1 MRILLVEDDRHLAD
15 VLVAML
21 TGQKYE
27 VDVVHDGQAG
37 WESTQGTDYDLILLD
52 VGLPK
57 LDGISLC
64 KKLRSHDLQ
73 VPILLLTSR
82 DNQQDKVKGL
92 DSGADDYMV
101 KPLDFEELAARIRAV
116 LRRQSEA
123 ASGVLTW
130 EKMVL
135 DRNTCEVHYDGK
147 PLKLTPKEYGLL
159 ELFMGN
165 RQRTFSI
172 DNILDQLWS
181 FEDPPT
187 ENTVRAHIKGLRQKL
202 KASGA
207 CPDFIETVYGL
218 GYRLNQKL
226 DRPPQPAKSPDSEVS
241 ALLKSQ
247 LNQSVN
253 KIWER
258 FRANFGDR
266 ISVIERA
273 GVAAQAGQLN
283 PQLQQEARQEA
294 HKLAGSLG
302 TFGRAEG
309 SAIARQIEAILQGDT
324 PSSGDRISSLPEL
337 TRNLR
342 QTVETPKP
350 PVPEP
355 PGFPGLP
362 TPRLVAIDSDDPFL
376 AELVAEAKHH
386 HIETQIVPDEATLRQ
401 LCIRPDTAIENPLP
415 PGEFPHVVL
424 LDFDRHPCRDL
435 LAELNRQTPRV
446 PAIVIATRGDIAKR
460 VEIVRLGGSAF
471 LEKPV
476 AADRAIA
483 VVADVLRQHYAT
495 DTRVMIVDD
504 DPAMLATISTF
515 LQPWGI
521 QTVTLD
527 DPRQFWETLE
537 ATVPHLLVLDIE
549 MPHLNGIELCQIVR
563 NDPRW
568 QGVPVLFLT
577 AHTDVKI
584 QHQVFAAGADDYLTK
599 PIAGSELATRIV
611 NRLKRTQ
618 TRLKFEV

>member
-1 MRILLVEDDRHLAD
+1 MRILLVEDDRHLAEA
-15 VLVAML
+15 LVAVL
-21 TGQKYE
+21 TARSYE

-37 WESTQGTDYDLILLD
+37 WESTQETDYDLILLD

-64 KKLRSHDLQ
+64 QKLRSHDFQ

-82 DNQQDKVKGL
+82 DNQRDKVKGL

-130 EKMVL
+130 GKMVL

-207 CPDFIETVYGL
+207 GSDFIETVYGL

-226 DRPPQPAKSPDSEVS
+226 ERPPQPPKSPDSSAS

-273 GVAAQAGQLN
+273 GVAAQAGELD
-283 PQLQQEARQEA
+283 PQLRQEAQQEA

-309 SAIARQIEAILQGDT
+309 SAIARQIEAILQSDT
-324 PSSGDRISSLPEL
+324 GGDRIAALPEL

-342 QTVETPKP
+342 RTVETPKP
-350 PVPEP
+350 AVPETVRD
-355 PGFPGLP
+355 PGVLSGLH

-376 AELVAEAKHH
+376 GELVAEAKHH
-386 HIETQIVPDEATLRQ
+386 NIEPEIVPDEVAVRR
-401 LCIRPDTAIENPLP
+401 LCIRADMSLP
-415 PGEFPHVVL
+415 PGEFPRVVL
-424 LDFDRHPCRDL
+424 LDFDRHPCPDL
-435 LAELNRQTPRV
+435 LADLNRQTPPV
-446 PAIVIATRGDIAKR
+446 PAIVLAARGDIGKR

-476 AADRAIA
+476 AAERAIA
-483 VVADVLRQHYAT
+483 VVADVLRQHYAA

-504 DPAMLATISTF
+504 DPAMLATIQAF

-537 ATVPHLLVLDIE
+537 LTVPHLLVLDIE

-563 NDPRW
+563 TDPRW
-568 QGVPVLFLT
+568 QSVPVLFLT

-599 PIAGSELATRIV
+599 PITGSELATRIV

-618 TRLKFEV
+618 SLLKFEA

>member
-1 MRILLVEDDRHLAD
+1 MHILLVEDDRHLAEA
-15 VLVAML
+15 LVAVL
-21 TGQKYE
+21 TARSYE

-37 WESTQGTDYDLILLD
+37 WESTQETDYDLILLD

-64 KKLRSHDLQ
+64 QKLRSHDFQ

-82 DNQQDKVKGL
+82 DNQRDKVKGL

-135 DRNTCEVHYDGK
+135 DRNTCEVHYDGN

-172 DNILDQLWS
+172 DNILDRLWS

-207 CPDFIETVYGL
+207 CSDFIETVYGL

-226 DRPPQPAKSPDSEVS
+226 ERPPQPPKSPDSEAS

-247 LNQSVN
+247 LDQSVN

-266 ISVIERA
+266 IAVIERA
-273 GVAAQAGQLN
+273 CAVAQAGQLD
-283 PQLQQEARQEA
+283 PQLRQEARQEA

-309 SAIARQIEAILQGDT
+309 SAIARQIEAILQGDAG
-324 PSSGDRISSLPEL
+324 GDRISALPEL

-342 QTVETPKP
+342 RTVETPKP
-350 PVPEP
+350 AAPEP
-355 PGFPGLP
+355 PGPPEIPG
-362 TPRLVAIDSDDPFL
+362 PRLVAIDSDDPFVR
-376 AELVAEAKHH
+376 ELVIEAKHH
-386 HIETQIVPDEATLRQ
+386 DIEPEIVSDEAAVRQ
-401 LCIRPDTAIENPLP
+401 LCIRADTSLP
-415 PGEFPHVVL
+415 PGEFPRVVL
-424 LDFDRHPCRDL
+424 LDFDRHPCPDL
-435 LAELNRQTPRV
+435 LADLNRQSPPV
-446 PAIVIATRGDIAKR
+446 PAIVLAARGDIGKR
-460 VEIVRLGGSAF
+460 VEIARLGGSAF

-483 VVADVLRQHYAT
+483 VVADLLRQHYAT

-504 DPAMLATISTF
+504 DPAMLATIRAF

-537 ATVPHLLVLDIE
+537 STVPHLLVLDIE

-563 NDPRW
+563 TDPRW
-568 QGVPVLFLT
+568 QSVPVLFLT

-599 PIAGSELATRIV
+599 PITGSELATRIV

-618 TRLKFEV
+618 TLLKFEA

>member
-1 MRILLVEDDRHLAD
+1 MHILLVEDDRHLAD

-64 KKLRSHDLQ
+64 QKLRSHDFQ

-82 DNQQDKVKGL
+82 DNQRDKVKGL

-116 LRRQSEA
+116 LRRQSEV

-135 DRNTCEVHYDGK
+135 DRNTCEVHYDGN

-172 DNILDQLWS
+172 DNILDRLWS

-207 CPDFIETVYGL
+207 CSDFIETVYGL

-226 DRPPQPAKSPDSEVS
+226 ERPPQPPKSPDSEAS

-247 LNQSVN
+247 LDQSVN

-266 ISVIERA
+266 IAVIERA
-273 GVAAQAGQLN
+273 GVAAQAGQLD
-283 PQLQQEARQEA
+283 PQLRQEARQEA

-309 SAIARQIEAILQGDT
+309 SAIARQIEALLQDDT
-324 PSSGDRISSLPEL
+324 PWSGDRIAALPEL

-342 QTVETPKP
+342 RSVETPKP
-350 PVPEP
+350 AIPEP
-355 PGFPGLP
+355 PGPPEIPG
-362 TPRLVAIDSDDPFL
+362 PRLVAIDSGDPFL
-376 AELVAEAKHH
+376 GELAAEAKHH
-386 HIETQIVPDEATLRQ
+386 NIEPEIVPDEAALRR
-401 LCIRPDTAIENPLP
+401 LCIRADTSLP
-415 PGEFPHVVL
+415 PGEFPRVVL
-424 LDFDRHPCRDL
+424 LDFDRHPCPDL
-435 LAELNRQTPRV
+435 LAELNRQTPPV
-446 PAIVIATRGDIAKR
+446 PAIVLATRGDIAKR

-483 VVADVLRQHYAT
+483 VVADLLRQHYAT

-504 DPAMLATISTF
+504 DPAMLATIQAF

-537 ATVPHLLVLDIE
+537 STVPHLLVLDIE

-563 NDPRW
+563 TDPRW
-568 QGVPVLFLT
+568 QSVPVLFLT

-599 PIAGSELATRIV
+599 PITGSELATRIV

-618 TRLKFEV
+618 TLLKFEA